1 MTLAFA
7 ALAAAALVAAFV
19 QGAVGMGFAL
29 IMGPVLAL
37 MAPALVP
44 GGLLVMMLPLNLLVM
59 LRERGALDWSGAGWI
74 TLGRAVGGVAGLAV
88 VATISAAGLT
98 IFVGV
103 TTIAAAVA
111 TLLAPHFHPGRRAF
125 GLAGLVTGITETATG
140 IGGPPLA
147 LVYQHHPAPT
157 LRATIAACF
166 LAGEIL
172 SVALLA
178 GAGRLGHGQMALAGE
193 LIPFVVVGAAIS
205 GVLHRRLNG
214 NRLRPLVLAFAIVS
228 GAACLVR

>member
-111 TLLAPHFHPGRRAF
+111 TLEPD
-125 GLAGLVTGITETATG
+125 T
-140 IGGPPLA
+140 
-147 LVYQHHPAPT
+147 
-157 LRATIAACF
+157 
-166 LAGEIL
+166 
-172 SVALLA
+172 
-178 GAGRLGHGQMALAGE
+178 
-193 LIPFVVVGAAIS
+193 AAIT
-205 GVLHRRLNG
+205 LHASVVATTSPPG
-214 NRLRPLVLAFAIVS
+214 TPLRMVDS
-228 GAACLVR
+228 AA